1 MAGRNDIANS
11 GNDISDMD
19 MKSLARTLFPIIR
32 DYLLSE
38 QGQKDYAEW
47 KNRQLNTKLNKISD
61 WNHTDAATP
70 GRGENYAE

>member
-11 GNDISDMD
+11 GNGISDMD

-38 QGQKDYAEW
+38 RGQKDYAEW

-61 WNHTDAATP
+61 
-70 GRGENYAE
+70 

>member
-1 MAGRNDIANS
+1 MAGRNDITNS
-11 GNDISDMD
+11 GNGISDMD

-61 WNHTDAATP
+61 WTHTDAAIP
-70 GRGENYAE
+70 GRERNYAK

>member
-38 QGQKDYAEW
+38 QGQKDYADFGTG
-47 KNRQLNTKLNKISD
+47 TKGLCRMEKQ
-61 WNHTDAATP
+61 TT
-70 GRGENYAE
+70 EYKT

>member
-1 MAGRNDIANS
+1 MAGRNDIANY
-11 GNDISDMD
+11 GNGISDMD

-47 KNRQLNTKLNKISD
+47 KTRQLNTKLNIISD
-61 WNHTDAATP
+61 
-70 GRGENYAE
+70 

>member
-11 GNDISDMD
+11 GNGISDMD

-47 KNRQLNTKLNKISD
+47 KQTTEYK
-61 WNHTDAATP
+61 T
-70 GRGENYAE
+70 

>member
-1 MAGRNDIANS
+1 MAGRNDITNFGNS
-11 GNDISDMD
+11 ISDMD

-61 WNHTDAATP
+61 
-70 GRGENYAE
+70 

>member
-11 GNDISDMD
+11 GNGISDMD

-61 WNHTDAATP
+61 WNHTDAAIP
-70 GRGENYAE
+70 GREENYAK

>member
-11 GNDISDMD
+11 GNGILDMD

-32 DYLLSE
+32 EYLLSE

-61 WNHTDAATP
+61 WNHTDAAKQ
-70 GRGENYAE
+70 GRERNYAK

>member
-11 GNDISDMD
+11 GNGISDMD

-38 QGQKDYAEW
+38 QGQNDYAEW

-61 WNHTDAATP
+61 WNHTDAALP
-70 GRGENYAE
+70 GRERNYAK